1 MSSATRPTGATD
13 SPSGDRTA
21 VELGVVCLAVV
32 AAAALLGAT
41 YWASFLVPIVPG
53 ALVVYGP
60 LVLGAVG
67 YALLRGVDVDVDP
80 PAVDDLAVAA
90 LAVAGPALAVVAVA
104 VAGARVGVPL
114 GSLTGEAYAPRTGID
129 LFVSRRTLPAVAT
142 GVGYAAVLVA
152 IVHAPVRRV
161 VARPTAAVSITA
173 GVLVVFHVLLV
184 DAATQWVGFGVPP
197 TRMVLHLSLAA
208 GFVCLG
214 VTAGFTRRAIADR
227 SIEPLYRPAFVPVYA
242 LGLVVAVGSL
252 LVLAAVPDVV
262 AHALW
267 GLGFAAAAAGYERT
281 RSAWVP
287 AATLVAFDW
296 TLSAAS
302 WGIPA

>member
-1 MSSATRPTGATD
+1 VSSATRSTGASD
-13 SPSGDRTA
+13 SPGGDRTA

-32 AAAALLGAT
+32 AVAVLLGAT
-41 YWASFLVPIVPG
+41 YWASFLVPVVPG

-60 LVLGAVG
+60 LVIGAVG
-67 YALLRGVDVDVDP
+67 YALVRGVDVDVEP
-80 PAVDDLAVAA
+80 PAADDLAVAA
-90 LAVAGPALAVVAVA
+90 LVVAGPALAVLAVA

-114 GSLTGEAYAPRTGID
+114 DSLTGESYPPRAGIE
-129 LFVSRRTLPAVAT
+129 LVVSRRTLPAVAT

-152 IVHAPVRRV
+152 IVHVPVRRV

-214 VTAGFTRRAIADR
+214 VTAGFARQAIADR
-227 SIEPLYRPAFVPVYA
+227 SIAPLYRPAFVPVYA
-242 LGLVVAVGSL
+242 LGVVVAVGSL

-262 AHALW
+262 EHALW

-281 RSAWVP
+281 RSVWVP
-287 AATLVAFDW
+287 AATLVVFDW
-296 TLSAAS
+296 TLGAAS
-302 WGIPA
+302 WGFPA